1 MNKFKKIISAL
12 AVSICFMMG
21 LASCSETSFYQE
33 WHEAGATIEED
44 NCFKVLTAEEVS
56 TKREAQESFCVFL
69 GSSDVEKARTTVSN
83 IQAQA
88 EAVNYDGKV
97 YFVNTKEALATISA
111 AQALR
116 EKLSV
121 NELNDSNGLV
131 CVCYIKGN
139 VYFDTSDTKKYNDR
153 LQRFIIEEGG
163 TVVDFNAIAN
173 YVFDNYKV
181 VE

>member
-1 MNKFKKIISAL
+1 MNKFKKIISAC

-21 LASCSETSFYQE
+21 LASCKSTSFYQE

-44 NCFKVLTAEEVS
+44 NCFKVLTAEEV
-56 TKREAQESFCVFL
+56 TAKREAEESFCIFL
-69 GSSDVEKARTTVSN
+69 GSSEVEKARSTVSN

-97 YFVNTKEALATISA
+97 YFVNTKEALTTLSG
-111 AQALR
+111 AQKLHDT
-116 EKLSV
+116 LSV

-131 CVCYIKGN
+131 CVCYIKGK
-139 VYFDTSDTKKYNDR
+139 VHFDTSNTKKYSDE
-153 LQRFIIEEGG
+153 LQRFMIDSA

-173 YVFDNYKV
+173 FVFEYYKV